1 MASNVGQ
8 RWLSQSNARFLP
20 GWYDRQNQEQ
30 HMYSGPNE
38 PRVGES
44 FGRLLSQGSPDV
56 SFLMISVATLS
67 TLEFFTLG

>member
-1 MASNVGQ
+1 
-8 RWLSQSNARFLP
+8 
-20 GWYDRQNQEQ
+20 
-30 HMYSGPNE
+30 MYSGPNE

-67 TLEFFTLG
+67 TLESFTLG